1 MREFWVASGHH
12 LTRRADHGGLVATP
26 ELIMAYLARPELMPP
41 ADACEA
47 ERDLHASLMADPLRP
62 VSGADIARLA
72 DADARENWSFMMN
85 FRDRLMAAPSLE
97 AVYVALARKGAGDLP
112 PIFLSQLCHLILRN
126 ALEGCDDPYIL
137 RAAELFYRSQLA
149 AVHDG
154 TLLLADAEVIEAEQ
168 HAQHDLHSSPLTAM
182 LQQPKSFGEM
192 DVMDDENAWTYWSRS
207 DAHAMAMNLGGN
219 AKARAGLCRVIERWI
234 GHLLGVTV
242 SVETIASIED
252 RDWRWFIGLD
262 SEATRI
268 GNALWRGERLEERC
282 RAHRGPDAPELRGCA
297 AGGRAGR
304 RQAGLPH
311 PRHGRGQGG
320 EIEAPKSGRGVAV
333 GGGREC
339 HMIHRREDRA
349 WL

>member
-1 MREFWVASGHH
+1 
-12 LTRRADHGGLVATP
+12 
-26 ELIMAYLARPELMPP
+26 
-41 ADACEA
+41 
-47 ERDLHASLMADPLRP
+47 

-154 TLLLADAEVIEAEQ
+154 ALLLADAEVIEAEQ
-168 HAQHDLHSSPLTAM
+168 HAQHDLHASPLTAM

-234 GHLLGVTV
+234 GHLLGITV
-242 SVETIASIED
+242 CVETTASIED
-252 RDWRWFIGLD
+252 RDWRWFVGLD

-268 GNALWRGERLEERC
+268 GNALWRGELLESDVAERIVALMRLSFE
-282 RAHRGPDAPELRGCA
+282 DARLVD
-297 AGGRAGR
+297 GRVGDKPVYLILAMGTDKVVR
-304 RQAGLPH
+304 LKPQNLVAGLPL
-311 PRHGRGQGG
+311 
-320 EIEAPKSGRGVAV
+320 AAAATVT
-333 GGGREC
+333 
-339 HMIHRREDRA
+339 
-349 WL
+349 

>member
-47 ERDLHASLMADPLRP
+47 ERRLHESLLADPLRT
-62 VSGADIARLA
+62 VSGAEIAGLA
-72 DADARENWSFMMN
+72 DPDARENWSFMMG
-85 FRDRLMAAPSLE
+85 FRDRLLEAPSLE

-112 PIFLSQLCHLILRN
+112 PVFLAQLCHLILRN
-126 ALEGCDDPYIL
+126 ALEGCEDPYVL

-149 AVHDG
+149 ALHDG

-182 LQQPKSFGEM
+182 LQPKAFGEM

-207 DAHAMAMNLGGN
+207 DAHAMVMNLGGN

-234 GHLLGVTV
+234 AHLVGVTV
-242 SVETIASIED
+242 QVETTASIED

-268 GNALWRGERLEERC
+268 GNALWRGERLDGDAAERIVALM
-282 RAHRGPDAPELRGCA
+282 RLRFEDSRLVDERVGDKPVYLILA
-297 AGGRAGR
+297 MGSDKVVRLKP
-304 RQAGLPH
+304 QNLIAGLPL
-311 PRHGRGQGG
+311 
-320 EIEAPKSGRGVAV
+320 ASSAN
-333 GGGREC
+333 
-339 HMIHRREDRA
+339 A
-349 WL
+349 A